1 MRVLGR
7 WMRMPTIPNQSS
19 VAKAYQEFDNA
30 GRMKPASYYDRRAD
44 VIEELMKFTLLT
56 RDVEHL
62 FYCRRSV
69 RSDLAL
75 VLNYPLL
82 WENVS
87 QN

>member
-1 MRVLGR
+1 
-7 WMRMPTIPNQSS
+7 MPTIPNQSS
-19 VAKAYQEFDNA
+19 VAKAYQEFDDA
-30 GRMKPASYYDRRAD
+30 GRMTPSSCYDRLVD

-56 RDVEHL
+56 RDVGHL

-69 RSDLAL
+69 RSNLTL

-87 QN
+87 HD